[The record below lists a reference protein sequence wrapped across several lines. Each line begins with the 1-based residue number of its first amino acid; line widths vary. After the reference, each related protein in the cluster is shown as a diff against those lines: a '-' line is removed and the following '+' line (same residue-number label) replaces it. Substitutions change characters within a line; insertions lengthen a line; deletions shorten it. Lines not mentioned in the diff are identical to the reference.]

1 MRTAIARFLQY
12 LTVERNASAYT
23 IKSYR
28 EDLTGAGRL
37 SDRGPRR
44 QLPRP
49 EAITVLELRGYV
61 AAMHE
66 AGYAKTSIARRL
78 ASLRSFF
85 KFGQREGWTKTNP
98 AKPLRNPRK
107 GRSLPHF
114 LSAEDIGRLLSA
126 PPANTAMGL
135 RDRAILE
142 TMYSAGLRV
151 SETVGLNRGDI
162 DFEDGILRVRGKG
175 RKERLAPI
183 GSYAAAAL
191 QKWLAKARLNP
202 REPAGGASAGVPQQV
217 RPPADDAERRPDAGE
232 VPAAHVAR
240 HPHHAALFAAQFCH
254 ASLGPRGRHPQ
265 RAGASGPQEPR
276 DHADLHA
283 RQHRRPSRGLREG
296 APAGEVTDPGGV
308 RRALTPSLAI
318 RIGVNWIRGRQSRL
332 GLITA
337 QQCPNRKAAGPNHRA
352 EQQNRHR
359 TRVARSSH
367 CRPEPQLRERLQG
380 FRKSR
385 QDEVIDARRRQI
397 SEGENHIGIDD
408 PACRKQSR
416 ERVPC
421 VAQKPGKEEQD
432 RKSAEVD

>member
-1 MRTAIARFLQY
+1 M
-12 LTVERNASAYT
+12 
-23 IKSYR
+23 
-28 EDLTGAGRL
+28 
-37 SDRGPRR
+37 
-44 QLPRP
+44 
-49 EAITVLELRGYV
+49 LELRGYV

-202 REPAGGASAGVPQQV
+202 REPAGGLAPVFLNKFG
-217 RPPADDAERRPDAGE
+217 RRLTTRS
-232 VPAAHVAR
+232 VAR
-240 HPHHAALFAAQFCH
+240 MLEKHLQLTSLDTRTTPHSLRHSFATH
-254 ASLGPRGRHPQ
+254 LLDRGADIR
-265 RAGASGPQEPR
+265 SVQELW
-276 DHADLHA
+276 A
-283 RQHRRPSRGLREG
+283 
-296 APAGEVTDPGGV
+296 
-308 RRALTPSLAI
+308 
-318 RIGVNWIRGRQSRL
+318 
-332 GLITA
+332 
-337 QQCPNRKAAGPNHRA
+337 
-352 EQQNRHR
+352 
-359 TRVARSSH
+359 TRV
-367 CRPEPQLRERLQG
+367 L
-380 FRKSR
+380 
-385 QDEVIDARRRQI
+385 
-397 SEGENHIGIDD
+397 
-408 PACRKQSR
+408 
-416 ERVPC
+416 
-421 VAQKPGKEEQD
+421 
-432 RKSAEVD
+432 